1 VVIDPAAAPDGN
13 TAVIASNE
21 SSSCGSSTSVSKVP
35 AHRKK
40 LRKVIL
46 RREKKPRKKEEDFE
60 RALLIVN
67 TRTRVDVAWQDG
79 TIERGLNSTTLIP
92 IDSPGDHEFIS
103 EQYVVEKASDDV
115 DSSSEAK
122 RVGVVKSVNAK
133 ERTACVRWLKPVARA
148 EDPREFDKEEI
159 VSVYELESH
168 LDYDYSYGDV
178 VVRLSPVTVSD
189 QTTSDLETVGDS
201 KQQSGQSEVMNTK
214 KCFGRKKGEDASSNE
229 VSIDFSDLSWV
240 GNISG
245 LRNGDIEVTW
255 ADGMVSTVCLA
266 VFFLKFSH
274 FPF

>member
-1 VVIDPAAAPDGN
+1 
-13 TAVIASNE
+13 
-21 SSSCGSSTSVSKVP
+21 
-35 AHRKK
+35 
-40 LRKVIL
+40 
-46 RREKKPRKKEEDFE
+46 
-60 RALLIVN
+60 
-67 TRTRVDVAWQDG
+67 
-79 TIERGLNSTTLIP
+79 
-92 IDSPGDHEFIS
+92 
-103 EQYVVEKASDDV
+103 
-115 DSSSEAK
+115 
-122 RVGVVKSVNAK
+122 
-133 ERTACVRWLKPVARA
+133 VRWLKPVARA

-245 LRNGDIEVTW
+245 LRNGDLEVTW
-255 ADGMVSTVCLA
+255 ADGMVSMVCL
-266 VFFLKFSH
+266 
-274 FPF
+274 